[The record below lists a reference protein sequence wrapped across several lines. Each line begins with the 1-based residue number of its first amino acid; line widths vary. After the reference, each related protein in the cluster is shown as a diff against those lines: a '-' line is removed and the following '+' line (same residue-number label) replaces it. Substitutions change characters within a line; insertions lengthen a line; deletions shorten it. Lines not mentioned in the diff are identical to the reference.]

1 MQYNEILFDY
11 KKEVL
16 IHAVTRVNLENTV
29 VSERSQIKNATEYDS
44 IYMKCQNRQICEALG
59 RLVVAWD
66 CVARE

>member
-29 VSERSQIKNATEYDS
+29 VSERSQIKNARVWFHLYEMSEQADLWGT
-44 IYMKCQNRQICEALG
+44 RQI
-59 RLVVAWD
+59 VVAWD